1 MAKFNLNDYET
12 VEERLKKFWKDNPK
26 GRINTD
32 VVSTGTDGTWVIV
45 KAELFKQ
52 ADDTFPVA
60 TGLAQEYK
68 GQGGF
73 ANNEAWM
80 ENAET
85 SAIGR
90 ACANWMYQGNKKAR
104 PSREEM
110 SKSIKNEVEVEKKP
124 VVKPTKEEQ
133 EAMNKVVDEMVA
145 EPKTSTGSVGN
156 QLNTLLTAMIPN
168 EALRKTIKSNAY
180 GELVDNG
187 VASEDVE
194 MWTKSNIDTFM
205 TRAEDMYKKVTDE
218 NNEDRDIIEEVFGEV
233 VTSVVPTCPECNSP
247 DWIEDNREK
256 KASDPKF
263 SKIPSWSCSTY
274 GTNNGCG
281 WTAWG
286 DTDCPPE
293 WL

>member
-110 SKSIKNEVEVEKKP
+110 SKSIKPEEPKVEP
-124 VVKPTKEEQ
+124 KEE
-133 EAMNKVVDEMVA
+133 EVA
-145 EPKTSTGSVGN
+145 KTTAKSAEKFAEDIGAETSVADS
-156 QLNTLLTAMIPN
+156 LNI
-168 EALRKTIKSNAY
+168 Y
-180 GELVDNG
+180 
-187 VASEDVE
+187 
-194 MWTKSNIDTFM
+194 IDTFSQSKDVKDSAKK
-205 TRAEDMYKKVTDE
+205 TAYQQTVEQGADSDVNEWSEDEQEMFYGFFEVAINSKVTE
-218 NNEDRDIIEEVFGEV
+218 EDIVEVFGEV
-233 VTSVVPTCPECNSP
+233 KDVSSKLKLCPQCNKSEH
-247 DWIEDNREK
+247 IQDNREK
-256 KASDPKF
+256 KASDDKF
-263 SKIPSWSCSTY
+263 QNIPDFTCSNY
-274 GTNNGCG
+274 NADGCG
-281 WTAWG
+281 WGGYIGSKG
-286 DTDCPPE
+286 DRAVPST

>member
-110 SKSIKNEVEVEKKP
+110 SKSMKP
-124 VVKPTKEEQ
+124 EEPKEE
-133 EAMNKVVDEMVA
+133 EVA
-145 EPKTSTGSVGN
+145 KTTAKSAEKFAEDIGAETSVADS
-156 QLNTLLTAMIPN
+156 LNI
-168 EALRKTIKSNAY
+168 Y
-180 GELVDNG
+180 
-187 VASEDVE
+187 
-194 MWTKSNIDTFM
+194 IDTFSQSKDVKDSAKK
-205 TRAEDMYKKVTDE
+205 TAYQQTVEQGADSDVNEWSEDYQEMFYGFFEVAINSRVTE
-218 NNEDRDIIEEVFGEV
+218 EDIVEVFGEV
-233 VTSVVPTCPECNSP
+233 KDVSSKLKLCPQCNKSEH
-247 DWIEDNREK
+247 IQDNREK
-256 KASDPKF
+256 KASDDKF
-263 SKIPSWSCSTY
+263 QNIPDFTCSNY
-274 GTNNGCG
+274 NADGCG
-281 WTAWG
+281 WGGYIGSKG
-286 DTDCPPE
+286 DRAVPST